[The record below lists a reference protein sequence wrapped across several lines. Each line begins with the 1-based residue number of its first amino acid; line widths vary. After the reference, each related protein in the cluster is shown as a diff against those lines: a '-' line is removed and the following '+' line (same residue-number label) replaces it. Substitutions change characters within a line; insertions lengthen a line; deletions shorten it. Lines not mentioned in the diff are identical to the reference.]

1 MLLMLI
7 SHPHGVSPLFLFHRR
22 RDPVRTPAQAD
33 SALRRCR
40 PATEAALVWFPVH
53 RAISKNPKSPDS
65 RLSGFERGPTERGLE
80 EVSGKEGM
88 GAKTLAVGSHRVCMG
103 AN

>member
-40 PATEAALVWFPVH
+40 PATEAALVWFPDH
-53 RAISKNPKSPDS
+53 GDFEKPKIP
-65 RLSGFERGPTERGLE
+65 
-80 EVSGKEGM
+80 
-88 GAKTLAVGSHRVCMG
+88 
-103 AN
+103 